1 MSKECSIEMAK
12 GLHNVTNADICVS
25 TTGIAGPTG
34 GTAEKPVGLMYS
46 TIYTKNKKESFKILF
61 SPDIERIQ
69 MKEAFAQAVL
79 EKVYT
84 FLLFV

>member
-1 MSKECSIEMAK
+1 MAQ
-12 GLHNVTNADICVS
+12 GLRKVTGADICVS

-34 GTAEKPVGLMYS
+34 GTPEKPVGLMYS
-46 TIYTKNKKESFKILF
+46 TIFTVNKSETFKVLLP
-61 SPDIERIQ
+61 SNIERVQ
-69 MKEAFAQAVL
+69 MKEKFAEAVL